1 MDGGGFRGVQSD
13 DTSDCTRFDV
23 VLFQVL
29 AVVAAAAGGVRFVH
43 YPIARVGWGL
53 GLGAVGGLGLGLGFG
68 FSLVAFVLGLELMVV
83 VVVVVFT
90 KMRAGKSETM
100 RAVQT
105 DVEKLC
111 KE

>member
-23 VLFQVL
+23 VLIQVL

-43 YPIARVGWGL
+43 YPIARVGWDLCLGLAACGL
-53 GLGAVGGLGLGLGFG
+53 GLCFGFG
-68 FSLVAFVLGLELMVV
+68 FSLVAFVLGLELM